1 MDEEEQK
8 EQLQESFEEINQETE
23 ETEET
28 EAREE
33 AEEAAVEPQPEE
45 TAEAEAEESQTGGEI
60 PKTVEQQPT
69 QMFIAKKR
77 EDTKEIKQSKFERL
91 KTYLVEC
98 KRVLKVT
105 KKPDKLEFKTVVKV
119 SGIGI
124 LVIGLIGF
132 LINMAKELFF

>member
-1 MDEEEQK
+1 MNEEEQN
-8 EQLQESFEEINQETE
+8 EQLQESFEEIEPD
-23 ETEET
+23 TEET

-45 TAEAEAEESQTGGEI
+45 TVEAEAVEESPTGGEL
-60 PKTVEQQPT
+60 PKSVEQQPT

-77 EDTKEIKQSKFERL
+77 DEEKDIKQSKYERF
-91 KTYLVEC
+91 KSFIVEC
-98 KRVLKVT
+98 KRVIKVT
-105 KKPDKLEFKTVVKV
+105 KKPDKLEFKTIVKV

-124 LVIGLIGF
+124 LIIGLIGF

>member
-8 EQLQESFEEINQETE
+8 EQLQESFEEIEP

-45 TAEAEAEESQTGGEI
+45 TAEAEAEESQTGGEL
-60 PKTVEQQPT
+60 PKNVEQQPT

-77 EDTKEIKQSKFERL
+77 DEEKGVKQSKFERL
-91 KTYLVEC
+91 KTYLIEC

-105 KKPDKLEFKTVVKV
+105 KKPDKLEFKTIVKV

-124 LVIGLIGF
+124 LVIGVIGF
-132 LINMAKELFF
+132 IINMAKELFF

>member
-8 EQLQESFEEINQETE
+8 EEIQESFEEIEPETE
-23 ETEET
+23 KT

-45 TAEAEAEESQTGGEI
+45 TAEIEAEESPTGGEL
-60 PKTVEQQPT
+60 PKQFEQQPT

-77 EDTKEIKQSKFERL
+77 EDTKEIQQSKFERL
-91 KTYLVEC
+91 KTYLIEC

-105 KKPDKLEFKTVVKV
+105 KKPDKLEFKTIVKV

-132 LINMAKELFF
+132 LINMVKELFF

>member
-8 EQLQESFEEINQETE
+8 EEIQESFEEIEP

-33 AEEAAVEPQPEE
+33 AEEAAAEPQPEE
-45 TAEAEAEESQTGGEI
+45 TAEIEAEESPTGGEL

-77 EDTKEIKQSKFERL
+77 EDTKEIQQSKFERL
-91 KTYLVEC
+91 KTYLIEC

-105 KKPDKLEFKTVVKV
+105 KKPDKLEFKTIVKV

-132 LINMAKELFF
+132 LINMVKELFF

>member
-8 EQLQESFEEINQETE
+8 EELQESFEEIDQETE
-23 ETEET
+23 ATEET

-45 TAEAEAEESQTGGEI
+45 AEEKSPTGGEL
-60 PKTVEQQPT
+60 PKKLEQQPT

-77 EDTKEIKQSKFERL
+77 DEEKEAKPNWKEKIKN
-91 KTYLVEC
+91 YLIEC
-98 KRVLKVT
+98 KRVIKVT
-105 KKPDKLEFKTVVKV
+105 KKPDRTEFKTIVKV

-124 LVIGLIGF
+124 LIIGAIGF
-132 LINMAKELFF
+132 LINMFKELFF

>member
-1 MDEEEQK
+1 MNEEEQN
-8 EQLQESFEEINQETE
+8 EQLQESFEEIEP

-45 TAEAEAEESQTGGEI
+45 TAETEAEESPTGGEL
-60 PKTVEQQPT
+60 PKSVEQQPT

-77 EDTKEIKQSKFERL
+77 DEEKDIKQSKYERF
-91 KTYLVEC
+91 KSFIVEC

-105 KKPDKLEFKTVVKV
+105 KKPDKLEFKTIVKV

-124 LVIGLIGF
+124 LIIGLIGF

>member
-8 EQLQESFEEINQETE
+8 EQLQESFEEIEP

-28 EAREE
+28 EAKEE
-33 AEEAAVEPQPEE
+33 AEEAAAEPQPEE
-45 TAEAEAEESQTGGEI
+45 TPEEESPTGGEL
-60 PKTVEQQPT
+60 PKSVEQQPT

-77 EDTKEIKQSKFERL
+77 EDTKEAKPSKMERL
-91 KTYLVEC
+91 KNYIIEC